1 MIRISHGRIVVL
13 EGKGGEEEGEAH
25 VRHECLEDGGCNSE
39 ADSGRVHAVHVVDEA
54 VAEL

>member
-1 MIRISHGRIVVL
+1 MIRISHGRIVVW
-13 EGKGGEEEGEAH
+13 EGRAGGEEEEAH

-39 ADSGRVHAVHVVDEA
+39 ADSGRVHAVHVVEDA